1 MSVEVTSEEWRAVIR
16 FCVLLGYSNE
26 HMRGLLHDAYGDS
39 APSKA
44 TVNRWARLFRGG
56 SVTISDAPRAG
67 RPPISEGLAEA
78 ILEQLDE
85 QPFMSLRVLAET
97 LDSSKETVR
106 RCLHTELGYKKY
118 VSRWVPHQLSERQ
131 KEERVV
137 AAREMH
143 RQLTC
148 KRRIDFVTADESWFH
163 HEYFHEG
170 QWAAAAEDVGER
182 VKQVFAPKT
191 MVVIAWGVRGFHIVE
206 SLPAGKTFTG
216 EYAAALLHRLDDS
229 MRASRP
235 EMGMRGMTLHW
246 DNARPHRSSEAVR
259 AIREIR
265 MLEMPHPPY
274 SPDLSPC
281 DFFLFGEIKHKLK
294 GRSFRDSEDV
304 LAAIKAETESI
315 TRETRERVFDEWVRR
330 LWCVIESG
338 GDYVVN

>member
-26 HMRGLLHDAYGDS
+26 HMRCLLRDGYGDS

-44 TVNRWARLFRGG
+44 TGNRWARLFRGG
-56 SVTISDAPRAG
+56 SAAIADAPRTG
-67 RPPISEGLAEA
+67 RPPTSEGLAEV
-78 ILEQLDE
+78 ILGKLDE
-85 QPFMSLRVLAET
+85 QPFMCLRVLAET
-97 LDSSKETVR
+97 LCYSKETVR

-118 VSRWVPHQLSERQ
+118 VSKWVPHQLSEGQ
-131 KEERVV
+131 KEERV
-137 AAREMH
+137 AAAHEML

-148 KRRIDFVTADESWFH
+148 KRRIDFVTADESWFRH
-163 HEYFHEG
+163 KYFHEG

-182 VKQVFAPKT
+182 VKEAFTPKT
-191 MVVIAWGVRGFHIVE
+191 MVVIVWSVRGFHIVE
-206 SLPAGKTFTG
+206 SLPAGETFTG
-216 EYAAALLHRLDDS
+216 GYAASLLHRFDDS
-229 MRASRP
+229 MRESRP
-235 EMGMRGMTLHW
+235 AMGARGMTLHW
-246 DNARPHRSSEAVR
+246 DNARPHRSAEAAG

-281 DFFLFGEIKHKLK
+281 DFFLFGEIKPKLK
-294 GRSFRDSEDV
+294 GRSFLDSGEV
-304 LAAIKAETESI
+304 LTAIKAETESI

-330 LWCVIESG
+330 LECVIESG